1 MAMYVGGVQVTGT
14 QTLDATKLTGNLPAI
29 SGASLTSLN
38 GSEISSGTVAAA
50 RIADLAASKITSGTM
65 DGARI
70 SGGTLGTTSGAN
82 LTSLPSPSTI
92 PLVAP
97 GNVSSYTFCRRAG
110 GGIVTIGGTET
121 GVIASG
127 AHSYNANN
135 HAGSTQ
141 SGTWKWHGSTGPSGA
156 DYHAT
161 LCQRIS

>member
-70 SGGTLGTTSGAN
+70 SGGTLGATNGSN
-82 LTSLPSPSTI
+82 LTSLPSPSSI
-92 PLVAP
+92 IYASQAVGCFA
-97 GNVSSYTFCRRAG
+97 NVRYDDHGQFGWGSD
-110 GGIVTIGGTET
+110 VGTN
-121 GVIASG
+121 VKASG
-127 AHSYNANN
+127 SDN
-135 HAGSTQ
+135 HAGST
-141 SGTWKWHGSTGPSGA
+141 SPGTWRAFGQTGSPFKASVA
-156 DYHAT
+156 H
-161 LCQRIS
+161 RIS

>member
-1 MAMYVGGVQVTGT
+1 MAVYVGGVQVTGT

-82 LTSLPSPSTI
+82 LTSLPSPSSI
-92 PLVAP
+92 IYASQAVGCFASVRYDDH
-97 GNVSSYTFCRRAG
+97 GSFGWGANVG
-110 GGIVTIGGTET
+110 T
-121 GVIASG
+121 GVRASG
-127 AHSYNANN
+127 SDN
-135 HAGSTQ
+135 HYGS
-141 SGTWKWHGSTGPSGA
+141 SSPGTWRAFGQTNAPFKSAVAH
-156 DYHAT
+156 
-161 LCQRIS
+161 RIS